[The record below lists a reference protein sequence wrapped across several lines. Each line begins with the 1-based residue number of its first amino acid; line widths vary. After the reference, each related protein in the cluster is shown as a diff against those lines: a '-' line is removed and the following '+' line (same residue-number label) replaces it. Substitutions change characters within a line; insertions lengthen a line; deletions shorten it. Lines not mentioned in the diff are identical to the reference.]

1 MQLECQFLQKPE
13 SVSDSRFSRLE
24 GRRGSALEIRRII
37 LLTRL
42 RETPRG
48 MTMRQLVKDCTHV
61 EGWSLAG
68 ESLWDGVRLVLQ
80 SLIDDSLVV
89 SRTRFVLTEKGREYL
104 TDPLKWRVEVETR
117 EHVEENLFWKNI
129 LAVFDKA
136 YSKLRNTK
144 PLASSDLAERR

>member
-1 MQLECQFLQKPE
+1 M
-13 SVSDSRFSRLE
+13 
-24 GRRGSALEIRRII
+24 
-37 LLTRL
+37 
-42 RETPRG
+42 
-48 MTMRQLVKDCTHV
+48 

-80 SLIDDSLVV
+80 SLIDDRLVV
-89 SRTRFVLTEKGREYL
+89 SRTRFVLTEKGRDYL

-129 LAVFDKA
+129 LAVFDRA

-144 PLASSDLAERR
+144 PLTSSDQSERR